1 VLDPQVLVFT
11 GVAALLTI
19 TPGADTFL
27 VIRNVLRG
35 GRRAGV
41 ATTFGIC
48 CGLFVHAVLSALG
61 LSIVL
66 MHSANAYL
74 VLKWAGAL
82 YLMWLGFG
90 SIRDAIRGGDGAWSR
105 SERATADSP
114 RGRRV
119 AAFRG
124 RYPFLEGL
132 ATNVLNPKVAVFYLA
147 FLPQFIGPGD
157 PALTKSLVL
166 AGIHFVQGIVW
177 LVGLAFLFDRG
188 RVVLASARAR
198 RSLEAVSGAVLL
210 GFGVRLAFENR
221 R

>member
-1 VLDPQVLVFT
+1 MLDHQVLVFT
-11 GVAALLTI
+11 GIAALLTI

-35 GRRAGV
+35 GRQAGV
-41 ATTFGIC
+41 VTTLGIC

-61 LSIVL
+61 LSLVL

-74 VLKWAGAL
+74 ALKWAGAL
-82 YLMWLGFG
+82 YLMWLGLQ
-90 SIRDAIRGGDGAWSR
+90 SIRDAIGRGGGAW
-105 SERATADSP
+105 A
-114 RGRRV
+114 GRRSAKTDSGRGERL
-119 AAFRG
+119 AAFRL
-124 RYPFLEGL
+124 RYPFLEGM
-132 ATNVLNPKVAVFYLA
+132 ANNVLNPKVAVFYLA

-157 PALTKSLVL
+157 PALAKSLLL

-198 RSLEAVSGAVLL
+198 RALETVSGMVLL
-210 GFGVRLAFENR
+210 GFGVRLAFEDR

>member
-1 VLDPQVLVFT
+1 MLDHQVLVFT
-11 GVAALLTI
+11 GIAALLTI

-35 GRRAGV
+35 GRQAGV
-41 ATTFGIC
+41 VTTLGIC
-48 CGLFVHAVLSALG
+48 CGLFVHATLSALG

-66 MHSANAYL
+66 LHSANAYL
-74 VLKWAGAL
+74 ALKWAGAV
-82 YLMWLGFG
+82 YLMWLGLG
-90 SIRDAIRGGDGAWSR
+90 SIRDAIRGGDDGWSR
-105 SERATADSP
+105 SEPAETGSP
-114 RGRRV
+114 RGERV
-119 AAFRG
+119 AAFRL
-124 RYPFLEGL
+124 RYPFVEGM
-132 ATNVLNPKVAVFYLA
+132 TNNVLNPKVAVFYLA

-157 PALTKSLVL
+157 PALAKSLLL

-198 RSLEAVSGAVLL
+198 RALEAISGTVLL
-210 GFGVRLAFENR
+210 GFGVRLAFEDR

>member
-1 VLDPQVLVFT
+1 MLDPQVLVFT

-35 GRRAGV
+35 GRRAGIV
-41 ATTFGIC
+41 TTLGIC

-66 MHSANAYL
+66 MQSATAYL

-90 SIRDAIRGGDGAWSR
+90 SIRDAIRGGDRAWSR
-105 SERATADSP
+105 SERATTDSP
-114 RGRRV
+114 RDQ
-119 AAFRG
+119 

-132 ATNVLNPKVAVFYLA
+132 TNNVLNPKVAVFYLA

-157 PALTKSLVL
+157 PALAKSLVL

-198 RSLEAVSGAVLL
+198 RSLEAVSGTVLL
-210 GFGVRLAFENR
+210 GFGVRLAFEDR

>member
-1 VLDPQVLVFT
+1 MLDHQVLVFT
-11 GVAALLTI
+11 GIAALLTI

-35 GRRAGV
+35 GRQAGV
-41 ATTFGIC
+41 VTTLGIC
-48 CGLFVHAVLSALG
+48 CGLFVHATLSALG
-61 LSIVL
+61 LSLVL

-74 VLKWAGAL
+74 ALKWAGAL

-90 SIRDAIRGGDGAWSR
+90 SLRDAIRGGGDGWSWSEPAETGSPR
-105 SERATADSP
+105 SERA
-114 RGRRV
+114 
-119 AAFRG
+119 AAFRL
-124 RYPFLEGL
+124 RYPFVEGM
-132 ATNVLNPKVAVFYLA
+132 TNNVLNPKVAVFYLA

-157 PALTKSLVL
+157 PALAKSLLL

-198 RSLEAVSGAVLL
+198 RALEAISGTVLL
-210 GFGVRLAFENR
+210 GFGVRLAFEDR

>member
-1 VLDPQVLVFT
+1 MLDHRVLVFT

-27 VIRNVLRG
+27 VLRG
-35 GRRAGV
+35 GRTAGV
-41 ATTFGIC
+41 VTTLGIC
-48 CGLFVHAVLSALG
+48 CGLFVHATLSALG

-66 MHSANAYL
+66 MQSANAYL
-74 VLKWAGAL
+74 ALKWAGAL
-82 YLMWLGFG
+82 YLMWLGLG
-90 SIRDAIRGGDGAWSR
+90 SIRDAIRGGDGGWSPLEPTTR
-105 SERATADSP
+105 NAP
-114 RGRRV
+114 RGE
-119 AAFRG
+119 RG
-124 RYPFLEGL
+124 DPIRLRDPFLEGL
-132 ATNVLNPKVAVFYLA
+132 ANNVLNPKVAVFYLA

-157 PALTKSLVL
+157 PALAKSLLL

-198 RSLEAVSGAVLL
+198 RALVAISGTVLL
-210 GFGVRLAFENR
+210 GFGVRLAFEDR

>member
-1 VLDPQVLVFT
+1 MVDPQVLVFA

-35 GRRAGV
+35 GRRTGV
-41 ATTFGIC
+41 VTTVGIC
-48 CGLFVHAVLSALG
+48 CGLFVHAVFSALG

-66 MHSANAYL
+66 MHSASAYL

-90 SIRDAIRGGDGAWSR
+90 SIRDTIRGGDGAWSR
-105 SERATADSP
+105 SERATTDSP
-114 RGRRV
+114 RGQRD
-119 AAFRG
+119 
-124 RYPFLEGL
+124 PFLEGL

-166 AGIHFVQGIVW
+166 AGIHFVEGIVW
-177 LVGLAFLFDRG
+177 LVGHALLFDRG

-198 RSLEAVSGAVLL
+198 RSLEAVSGTVLL
-210 GFGVRLAFENR
+210 GFGVRLAFEDR